1 MKLKIVSLLL
11 LTAHLTACDVN
22 VEGTSAKDGSNQKT
36 SVVASDLLSVG
47 LADAYVDNTLEITAA
62 MPNGG
67 EHTWT
72 WKAPAKGQLLITAP
86 SYVTIGCSASPFD
99 MKLRLASE
107 LSPASDQQLPADL
120 AVEKDVTYS
129 FTAKIYPH
137 SCMGA
142 NYSIGVKF
150 TAEQKSWR
158 HVGSGFLTKTL

>member
-1 MKLKIVSLLL
+1 MNLKIVSLLL

-22 VEGTSAKDGSNQKT
+22 VDGTNATESPNQKS
-36 SVVASDLLSVG
+36 SVVASNLLSVG
-47 LADAYVDNTLEITAA
+47 LSDNYVDNTLDITAP

-72 WKAPAKGQLLITAP
+72 WKAPAKGRLQITSP

-107 LSPASDQQLPADL
+107 LFPASDQQLPADL
-120 AVEKDVTYS
+120 ALEKDITYS
-129 FTAKIYPH
+129 FTAKIYSH

-142 NYSIGVKF
+142 NYSIGAKF
-150 TAEQKSWR
+150 TADQDAQQGR
-158 HVGSGFLTKTL
+158 

>member
-22 VEGTSAKDGSNQKT
+22 VDGTGATDSPNQKS
-36 SVVASDLLSVG
+36 SVVASDLLKVG
-47 LADAYVDNTLEITAA
+47 SSDTYVDNTLDITAP

-72 WKAPAKGQLLITAP
+72 WQAQAKGRLQITPP

-99 MKLRLASE
+99 LKLRVASE
-107 LSPASDQQLPADL
+107 LFPVSDQQLPVDL
-120 AVEKDVTYS
+120 AVEKDITYS
-129 FTAKIYPH
+129 FTTKIYPH

-142 NYSIGVKF
+142 NYSIGAKF
-150 TAEQKSWR
+150 TADQNA
-158 HVGSGFLTKTL
+158 HQN